1 MSVHVD
7 CFSCVF
13 LQDRLNTKEVCRCL
27 GYVERRETKGPD
39 LAIAVKDMPMN
50 NSFSFDR
57 DGVAHSCELLRPL
70 ERLDTLRKMILVE
83 GYALGGAGIPDQGGL
98 EFVIN
103 GGDGWLA
110 AGSKIQAV
118 CPDALPN

>member
-1 MSVHVD
+1 MD
-7 CFSCVF
+7 TGEICG
-13 LQDRLNTKEVCRCL
+13 CL
-27 GYVERRETKGPD
+27 GYIECWETKGPD

-57 DGVAHSCELLRPL
+57 DGVAYSCELLRPL
-70 ERLDTLRKMILVE
+70 ERLYSLWKMILVE
-83 GYALGGAGIPDQGGL
+83 GYALGCAGIPDQGGL

>member
-1 MSVHVD
+1 M
-7 CFSCVF
+7 
-13 LQDRLNTKEVCRCL
+13 NTKEVCRCL

-50 NSFSFDR
+50 DSFSFNR
-57 DGVAHSCELLRPL
+57 DGVAYPCELLRTL
-70 ERLDTLRKMILVE
+70 ERLYALWEMILVE

-98 EFVIN
+98 EFVID

>member
-1 MSVHVD
+1 M
-7 CFSCVF
+7 
-13 LQDRLNTKEVCRCL
+13 NTKEVCRCL

-57 DGVAHSCELLRPL
+57 DGVAYSCKLLRPL
-70 ERLDTLRKMILVE
+70 KRIYSPWKMILVE

-98 EFVIN
+98 EVVIN
-103 GGDGWLA
+103 GGDGWLT
-110 AGSKIQAV
+110 AGSEVQAV